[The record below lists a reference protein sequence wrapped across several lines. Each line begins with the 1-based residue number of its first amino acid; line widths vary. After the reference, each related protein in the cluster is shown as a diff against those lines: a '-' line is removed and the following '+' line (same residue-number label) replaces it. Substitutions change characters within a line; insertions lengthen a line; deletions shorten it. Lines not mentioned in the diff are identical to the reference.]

1 MHYNFL
7 LRVVTEPVITKF
19 FPFGGR
25 TMTIIEFALRA
36 ILPYFFLPFGYSP
49 QVFLNSNLIAYIF
62 LDQTLQ
68 KQVFQL
74 CFAVIYAAALFLVS
88 KLQYVV
94 VIH

>member
-36 ILPYFFLPFGYSP
+36 ILP
-49 QVFLNSNLIAYIF
+49 
-62 LDQTLQ
+62 
-68 KQVFQL
+68 
-74 CFAVIYAAALFLVS
+74 
-88 KLQYVV
+88 
-94 VIH
+94 